1 MADKADFL
9 ETEKVV
15 HNLSEE
21 LSKLK
26 SAVDQIED
34 TKNSAKTIEE
44 SANNIVCGATELV
57 DIGKTIFTTGEKI
70 LDRVDKVKFTE
81 RFDEVEK
88 LGTESVENID
98 RLQKHNSR
106 LSIGIMGLLVLQAIT
121 LVFLFLR

>member
-1 MADKADFL
+1 MPDNADLL
-9 ETEKVV
+9 ETEEVV
-15 HNLSEE
+15 HNLLEE
-21 LSKLK
+21 LNRLK
-26 SAVDQIED
+26 GAVDQIED

-88 LGTESVENID
+88 LGRDSVKSNID
-98 RLQKHNSR
+98 RLSKTQFSTQK
-106 LSIGIMGLLVLQAIT
+106 SIGIHGFIGSPG
-121 LVFLFLR
+121 